1 VLYILHKYMYILIK
15 IKSIVVVVVVVVDA
29 IRMFDNKWEM
39 YEETRQVE
47 YVPFRGGDNC
57 L

>member
-1 VLYILHKYMYILIK
+1 MLYILHKYMYILIK
-15 IKSIVVVVVVVVDA
+15 IKSIVVVVVVVDA